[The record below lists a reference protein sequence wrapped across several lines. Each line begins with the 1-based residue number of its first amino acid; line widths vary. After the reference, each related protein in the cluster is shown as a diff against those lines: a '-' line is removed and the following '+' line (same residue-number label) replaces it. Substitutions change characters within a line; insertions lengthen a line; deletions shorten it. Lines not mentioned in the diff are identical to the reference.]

1 MNLAASEL
9 YSRAVVAELKRLR
22 LAAGI
27 SQEDLAETVGVS
39 RTAITHIEAGNRNP
53 TLLICHALATG
64 LGVDL
69 ATVVRRVQNSA
80 APKKHSGRR

>member
-1 MNLAASEL
+1 LKLAASES

-27 SQEDLAETVGVS
+27 SQQALADTVGVS

-53 TLLICHALATG
+53 TLVICHALAVG
-64 LGVDL
+64 LGTDL
-69 ATVVRRVQNSA
+69 AKVVRRAEGPATHRKRSE
-80 APKKHSGRR
+80 KR